1 MCNLLITD
9 NYSLFILNV
18 VASAQWILYQL
29 PFTTIENGAFTIIL
43 HKGYTSMGFYA
54 FQKQKKTK
62 KKHGVLWGKLMK
74 MWVKVFL
81 AILLILLTIFQ
92 ASSFGLIGN
101 LYGPEMFEINIQMG

>member
-1 MCNLLITD
+1 MFNMLITD

-54 FQKQKKTK
+54 FQKQKT
-62 KKHGVLWGKLMK
+62 
-74 MWVKVFL
+74 
-81 AILLILLTIFQ
+81 
-92 ASSFGLIGN
+92 N
-101 LYGPEMFEINIQMG
+101 MGFYEESW

>member
-54 FQKQKKTK
+54 FQKK
-62 KKHGVLWGKLMK
+62 KKKKNMGFYEESWWKCEWK
-74 MWVKVFL
+74 
-81 AILLILLTIFQ
+81 
-92 ASSFGLIGN
+92 SF
-101 LYGPEMFEINIQMG
+101 